1 MSKKVVEKN
10 NCAAMPNICQNKQ
23 WWKVHSYKRL
33 ISIFE
38 DDASELLFGLELN
51 SIEIQEQKGGGGII
65 SGLKTKNR
73 RKKIGSK

>member
-1 MSKKVVEKN
+1 MGVKNNTSKKLNKIVVEKSGEKK

-38 DDASELLFGLELN
+38 DDASELLFGLGLN
-51 SIEIQEQKGGGGII
+51 CIEIQEQKGGGE
-65 SGLKTKNR
+65 S
-73 RKKIGSK
+73 